1 MMYAVVQVRG
11 VVKTNREI
19 KDTLKMLR
27 LHRVNHCV
35 LVPNT
40 PAYLGMIRKVKD
52 YVAYGEVDQETLATL
67 LRNRGRLTGNERLT
81 DEHVRMHTSYADIGD
96 LAAAICSGEVDLRDL
111 EDVKPV
117 LRLHPP
123 RKGYRPIKRT
133 FQQGG
138 ALGYHGAQINDL
150 LYKMR

>member
-1 MMYAVVQVRG
+1 MYAVVQVRG
-11 VVKTNREI
+11 VVNTNHEI

-27 LHRVNHCV
+27 LHHVNHCV
-35 LVPNT
+35 LVPDT

-52 YVAYGEVDQETLATL
+52 FVAYGEVDAGTLATI
-67 LRNRGRLTGNERLT
+67 LRTRGRLTGNEKLT
-81 DEHVRMHTSYADIGD
+81 DEYVRAHTPYADID
-96 LAAAICSGEVDLRDL
+96 EFAAALCNGETSFRDL
-111 EDVKPV
+111 VEIKPV

-123 RKGYRPIKRT
+123 RKGYKTIKRT

-138 ALGYHGAQINDL
+138 ALGYYGPQINDL